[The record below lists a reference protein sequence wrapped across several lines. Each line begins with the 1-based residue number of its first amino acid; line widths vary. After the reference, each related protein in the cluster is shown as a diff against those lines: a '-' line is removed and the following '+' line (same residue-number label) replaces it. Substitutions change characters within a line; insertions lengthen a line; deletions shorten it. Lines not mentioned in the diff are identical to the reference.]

1 MLDARCAIRRP
12 PVSTL
17 SAARRSRV
25 SACFGSVQRTAYR
38 IRILPEP
45 MSRNG
50 LSLVRNSAFATIT
63 ESMFPSCTFD
73 IAQKTPVNPFDPRL
87 LRSASVSRPMQGD
100 LIAGHP
106 LFTRISR
113 ALPTSTASTPLQAF
127 SALRIKAFNR
137 SGCKKLTSRNARTSF
152 TPRCDFLAIRAS
164 DQRSGLASSRSAN
177 RSVNPGTESI
187 MTPSPAFRQSKSGAF
202 PYVSSGFLSIT
213 IQSLAR

>member
-1 MLDARCAIRRP
+1 MLDARCAVRRRP
-12 PVSTL
+12 VFVL
-17 SAARRSRV
+17 FVARRSRV
-25 SACFGSVQRTAYR
+25 SACFGSMPRTAYR

-50 LSLVRNSAFATIT
+50 LSLVRNSAFATIA

-73 IAQKTPVNPFDPRL
+73 IARKTLVNPFDLRL

-113 ALPTSTASTPLQAF
+113 ALPTSTASTPPQAC

-137 SGCKKLTSRNARTSF
+137 SGCKKLTAAEYPIALCSPMRFSCDVRIGSTLRTRFIPLSESF
-152 TPRCDFLAIRAS
+152 REPW
-164 DQRSGLASSRSAN
+164 N
-177 RSVNPGTESI
+177 
-187 MTPSPAFRQSKSGAF
+187 
-202 PYVSSGFLSIT
+202 
-213 IQSLAR
+213 